1 MRVRLH
7 LTFFLPSFLSP
18 TVYYFCC
25 PGYNTGK
32 RTDEWVARQRREVR
46 VEKFS
51 QVNGRLVNHSQ
62 NAAIASYANI
72 SEQLVK
78 EAIKSQEYRAITAQM
93 EELDLVIM
101 VSRSP
106 IWLLPPYVAFHDLII
121 PHRFLPFFLLF
132 LPLYSHKGGTLPAL
146 SFA

>member
-1 MRVRLH
+1 M
-7 LTFFLPSFLSP
+7 
-18 TVYYFCC
+18 
-25 PGYNTGK
+25 
-32 RTDEWVARQRREVR
+32 ARQRREVR

-101 VSRSP
+101 VSMAP
-106 IWLLPPYVAFHDLII
+106 YLALAPLCCLP
-121 PHRFLPFFLLF
+121 
-132 LPLYSHKGGTLPAL
+132 
-146 SFA
+146 

>member
-78 EAIKSQEYRAITAQM
+78 EAKPYRAITAQM
-93 EELDLVIM
+93 EEFDLVIM
-101 VSRSP
+101 VSMPPSGSA
-106 IWLLPPYVAFHDLII
+106 PYVAFRDLII
-121 PHRFLPFFLLF
+121 LIDSPFSSLF
-132 LPLYSHKGGTLPAL
+132 PLYRRGTLPAL